1 MNYIYLEIMSSKII
15 PPFNDIISDP
25 MLSASTGEIFYCD
38 PFKAEYSS
46 RSGDRSKSPT
56 RRNTVF

>member
-38 PFKAEYSS
+38 PF
-46 RSGDRSKSPT
+46 
-56 RRNTVF
+56 NI